1 MTSFRNILA
10 LVWVAS
16 SSIAFAQS
24 SEVSIKSPKPPP
36 VIGHILAPFHL
47 EKRVVAPAKLSNTPR
62 LESLVRAGNLY
73 LSVQD
78 VIALVLENN
87 LDIAVQRYSP
97 FLAREVLRR
106 TQGGGLLRS
115 VDTPIAAG
123 PTSVST
129 AGISVNANGLA
140 GGAGLSSGGGIVTQI
155 GPLPPNLDPSIYIG
169 EFIGH
174 NTIPETNL
182 VLDQTTALTTDY
194 HQIVLQY
201 FQQFITGTSAQ
212 LTFYDNHSLQNTPV
226 NLFNP
231 YITGFLDLQ
240 INQPLL
246 QGFHIGVNNRDIRI
260 AKNNQKISDLQLKQ
274 QVATTVS
281 AALNL
286 YWDLVSF
293 VDAARIKEEALATSQ
308 KLYDDD
314 QKMVKIGSLPA
325 VEVTRAA
332 AQVSVSKQDLL
343 FAQTNVQQQEIVLK
357 NALSRNAMANTWLD
371 EVHIVPLNAIE
382 VPKSDDLKPLAEL
395 IPEAMANRVEIEQD
409 KINIDSQKIE
419 IRGTRNALLPSL
431 QAFMELTNN
440 GLSGPVNPAYNSCCG
455 TPDPYFIGGT
465 GNVLGQVFR
474 RDFPNYSAGFTLN
487 IPFRNRQAQADYVTD
502 QLQLRQA
509 ELRLQRAANQVTVDV
524 KTAVIGVQQAR
535 ARYETSVD
543 TRKLAEQSL
552 KDEENRF
559 QHGVSS
565 VTLVIQAQRDLA
577 NDEDAETQA
586 MANYTHATIAFDMAM
601 GRTLAVN
608 HVSMQEAA
616 SGRVARESAIP
627 ESLPDEKK
635 PGAVR

>member
-1 MTSFRNILA
+1 
-10 LVWVAS
+10 
-16 SSIAFAQS
+16 
-24 SEVSIKSPKPPP
+24 
-36 VIGHILAPFHL
+36 
-47 EKRVVAPAKLSNTPR
+47 
-62 LESLVRAGNLY
+62 
-73 LSVQD
+73 
-78 VIALVLENN
+78 
-87 LDIAVQRYSP
+87 
-97 FLAREVLRR
+97 
-106 TQGGGLLRS
+106 
-115 VDTPIAAG
+115 
-123 PTSVST
+123 
-129 AGISVNANGLA
+129 
-140 GGAGLSSGGGIVTQI
+140 
-155 GPLPPNLDPSIYIG
+155 
-169 EFIGH
+169 
-174 NTIPETNL
+174 
-182 VLDQTTALTTDY
+182 
-194 HQIVLQY
+194 
-201 FQQFITGTSAQ
+201 
-212 LTFYDNHSLQNTPV
+212 
-226 NLFNP
+226 
-231 YITGFLDLQ
+231 
-240 INQPLL
+240 
-246 QGFHIGVNNRDIRI
+246 
-260 AKNNQKISDLQLKQ
+260 
-274 QVATTVS
+274 
-281 AALNL
+281 
-286 YWDLVSF
+286 
-293 VDAARIKEEALATSQ
+293 
-308 KLYDDD
+308 
-314 QKMVKIGSLPA
+314 
-325 VEVTRAA
+325 
-332 AQVSVSKQDLL
+332 
-343 FAQTNVQQQEIVLK
+343 
-357 NALSRNAMANTWLD
+357 
-371 EVHIVPLNAIE
+371 
-382 VPKSDDLKPLAEL
+382 
-395 IPEAMANRVEIEQD
+395 VEIEQD